1 MKDDSQ
7 HGNCT
12 FTERLE
18 NISFATVKNV
28 RYEHLVE
35 ESVANKLQGNS
46 PINRICIFY
55 GECASASESA
65 CFNFVINDSVKI
77 NKHLEYIF
85 LSVVATVHCR
95 IKIIKNSKYG
105 GFFSRSGHIF

>member
-46 PINRICIFY
+46 PINRICIFM
-55 GECASASESA
+55 A
-65 CFNFVINDSVKI
+65 NVPVQVKVPV
-77 NKHLEYIF
+77 LT
-85 LSVVATVHCR
+85 L
-95 IKIIKNSKYG
+95 
-105 GFFSRSGHIF
+105 